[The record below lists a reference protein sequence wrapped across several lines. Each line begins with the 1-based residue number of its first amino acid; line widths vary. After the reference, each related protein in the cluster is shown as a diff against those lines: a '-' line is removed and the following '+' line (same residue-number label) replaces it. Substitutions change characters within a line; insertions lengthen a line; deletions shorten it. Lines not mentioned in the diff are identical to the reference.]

1 MTPYDIFQRVNE
13 VRPHQHDETWLLNSL
28 LRLETMIC
36 DEVQHTE
43 PPMELTMDSQL
54 SVPIQYAA
62 LYEQWL
68 MSQIDLADGE
78 IDRYNTDVIV
88 YNSQYTEYAAWY
100 RRNNLPP
107 QGDQVNSSEV
117 WNVV

>member
-13 VRPHQHDETWLLNSL
+13 VRPHQYDESWLLNSL
-28 LRLETMIC
+28 LRLENMIL
-36 DEVQHTE
+36 DEVQHKPVLLSIDMDTE
-43 PPMELTMDSQL
+43 L
-54 SVPIQYAA
+54 SVPMQYAA

-78 IDRYNTDVIV
+78 IERYNTDVIV

-100 RRNNLPP
+100 RRNSLPP
-107 QGDQVNSSEV
+107 QGEQVTYSGG

>member
-13 VRPHQHDETWLLNSL
+13 VRPHQHDESWLLNSL
-28 LRLETMIC
+28 LRLENMIL
-36 DEVQHTE
+36 DEVQHSE
-43 PPMELTMDSQL
+43 PLQAMDMDTKL

-78 IDRYNTDVIV
+78 LERYNADVMV
-88 YNSQYTEYAAWY
+88 YNAQYTEYAAWY
-100 RRNNLPP
+100 RRNHLPP
-107 QGDQVNSSEV
+107 QGEPLNIPRRWFDV
-117 WNVV
+117 